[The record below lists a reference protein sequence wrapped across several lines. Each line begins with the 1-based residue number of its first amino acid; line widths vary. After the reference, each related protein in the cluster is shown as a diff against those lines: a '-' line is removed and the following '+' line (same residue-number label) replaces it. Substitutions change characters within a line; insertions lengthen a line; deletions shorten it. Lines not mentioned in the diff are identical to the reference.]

1 MEDRIQDLDSVTC
14 NIFQIYFSDNLF
26 NPAKNSKIQNKTK
39 LNRKAIEIL
48 LNEIFTLDNQERN
61 EDIINA

>member
-26 NPAKNSKIQNKTK
+26 NPDKNSKIQNKTN

-48 LNEIFTLDNQERN
+48 LNELFTLDNQERN